1 MALAHLLGTNCSRPQ
16 CFIATHKPAQSADP
30 PAGSCRTQNDR
41 ACFDGSIRVGGRQS
55 SEEIMSGMIST
66 NFHRLHVQLLL
77 PKAEFALHC
86 VTLFLPPR
94 AAEGSF
100 LQGKIRLN
108 QPP

>member
-1 MALAHLLGTNCSRPQ
+1 
-16 CFIATHKPAQSADP
+16 
-30 PAGSCRTQNDR
+30 
-41 ACFDGSIRVGGRQS
+41 
-55 SEEIMSGMIST
+55 MSGMIST